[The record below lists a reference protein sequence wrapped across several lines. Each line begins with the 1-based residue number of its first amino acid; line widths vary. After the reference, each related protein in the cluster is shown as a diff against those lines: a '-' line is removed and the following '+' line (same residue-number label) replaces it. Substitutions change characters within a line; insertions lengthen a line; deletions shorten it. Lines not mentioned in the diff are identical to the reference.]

1 MKTTQLLTREQIFGA
16 VDLSFEDVD
25 VPEWGGTV
33 RVGMLTGT
41 ERDAFEQEVVVRQ
54 GKKTQL
60 NLANIRAR
68 LVALAVVDGEGQRVF
83 NEGDVKALGRK
94 SALALNRVFE
104 VAQRIN
110 GLTEEDMG
118 ELAGNSESGQSDDSI
133 SD

>member
-1 MKTTQLLTREQIFGA
+1 MPLLTKEQILGV
-16 VDLSFEDVD
+16 VDLAFEDVE

-33 RVGMLTGT
+33 RVGMLMGA
-41 ERDAFEQEVVVRQ
+41 ERDAFEQGVVERH

-60 NLANIRAR
+60 NLTNIRAR
-68 LVALAVVDGEGQRVF
+68 LVALCVVDEEGQRVF
-83 NEGDVKALGRK
+83 GEADVKALGRK

-110 GLTEEDMG
+110 GLTEEDME
-118 ELAGNSESGQSDDSI
+118 ELAGNLENGQSEDST